1 MERKVCEYWKG
12 GHFIQ
17 AKKKKKNQM
26 HSSRG
31 MCEHM
36 RIKLQKDSASGGTGI
51 DTQQEGESMFYR
63 DQSESELH

>member
-1 MERKVCEYWKG
+1 
-12 GHFIQ
+12 
-17 AKKKKKNQM
+17 M
-26 HSSRG
+26 HSSRGRG

-63 DQSESELH
+63 DQSESELHWNELRIN